1 MVMDKMVANIE
12 GSLEEFGGP
21 WILGET
27 YSLADVVVTP
37 YMLRLS
43 HFSFDNMWQSSRPEV
58 ANWWQR
64 IQERANFRGVMSPDT
79 PLGNLEKRKTNG
91 AKEWP
96 RVKEI
101 LGL

>member
-1 MVMDKMVANIE
+1 MDKMVANIE

-43 HFSFDNMWQSSRPEV
+43 HFSFDDMWQSSRPEV